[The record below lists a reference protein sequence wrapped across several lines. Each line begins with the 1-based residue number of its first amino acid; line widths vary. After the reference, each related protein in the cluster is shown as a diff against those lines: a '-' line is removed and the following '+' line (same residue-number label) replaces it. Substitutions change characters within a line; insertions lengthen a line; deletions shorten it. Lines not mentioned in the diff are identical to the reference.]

1 MDRHWIGPKILKY
14 VVAAQRLIKST
25 AHGLPNPGLECNKSQ
40 LTAPRFATFHLYYAI
55 NEGGIMRQPGLDNLC
70 LTQSSSHIIAIIAIN
85 KIKTKKGLQT
95 KQNFSAIFNETFI
108 V

>member
-1 MDRHWIGPKILKY
+1 
-14 VVAAQRLIKST
+14 
-25 AHGLPNPGLECNKSQ
+25 
-40 LTAPRFATFHLYYAI
+40 
-55 NEGGIMRQPGLDNLC
+55 MRQPGLDNLC

-108 V
+108 VWF